1 MKIVN
6 SIGLS
11 FCQMM
16 QRLPPLPSIQEIIRI
31 YGLSARKKLSQNFL
45 LDLNLT
51 KKIVKSAG
59 ILDGCIVI
67 EVGPGPGGITRPLL
81 NSNANKIIVIE
92 KDSRFLPSLQIL
104 AEASKQ
110 RLEAIHGDILS
121 TNLSSLI
128 PSACQTQW
136 DSSPPLVHI
145 IGNLP
150 FSVSTPLIIQWLHSI
165 STRSSAWSLGRIPL
179 TLTFQKEVAER
190 IVAPPKSE
198 YRCRLSVM
206 CQYLCDVKL
215 KFSIPGRAF
224 VPPPKVDVGVVHF
237 VPKIKPLINQPFKV
251 VEKVNR
257 HLFHLPNK
265 YCSKAVSTFFPL
277 EREDLCTDMIE
288 LSGINP
294 EKRPFEL
301 SVEDIRRFCDAYVEI
316 LKREPELFEYDFRSQ
331 ASSKE
336 RRNKG
341 NLIQSLE
348 DQIGNSNHFDDD
360 ESYLKGVGVR

>member
-1 MKIVN
+1 
-6 SIGLS
+6 
-11 FCQMM
+11 M

-59 ILDGCIVI
+59 TLDGCIVI

-81 NSNANKIIVIE
+81 NSTANKVIVIE
-92 KDSRFLPSLQIL
+92 KDSRFLPSLQVL
-104 AEASKQ
+104 AEATKH
-110 RLEAIHGDILS
+110 RLEVVHGDILS
-121 TNLSSLI
+121 TNLQSLI
-128 PSACQTQW
+128 PPDCQTQW
-136 DSSPPLVHI
+136 ESSPPQVHI

-150 FSVSTPLIIQWLHSI
+150 FSVSTPLIIRWLDSI
-165 STRSSAWSLGRIPL
+165 STRSSAWSRGRIPM

-224 VPPPKVDVGVVHF
+224 VPPPLVDVGVVHF

-257 HLFHLPNK
+257 HLFNMPNK
-265 YCSKAVSTFFPL
+265 YCSRAVSTFFPL
-277 EREDLCTDMIE
+277 EREDLCTEMIE
-288 LSGINP
+288 LSGIDP
-294 EKRPFEL
+294 KTRPFEF
-301 SVEDIRRFCDAYVEI
+301 SIADVRKFCDAYVEI
-316 LKREPELFEYDFRSQ
+316 IKKEPQLFEYDYRSKL
-331 ASSKE
+331 SSKE
-336 RRNKG
+336 RKNKQ

-348 DQIGNSNHFDDD
+348 DQIGRTNDVD
-360 ESYLKGVGVR
+360 EVDSYLEGVGDVR